1 MREMKDVET
10 YINMIRHRAGL
21 PAMDKSV
28 YNTQEKVRE
37 LYRRERRVEL
47 CFENKRYDDIRR
59 WGIGTETMSGPIYG
73 AWNPND
79 EAFVLIETRACVF
92 PKYDSWP
99 LPQQEG
105 TANSNIK
112 QPTGW

>member
-1 MREMKDVET
+1 MNVVW
-10 YINMIRHRAGL
+10 NFVL
-21 PAMDKSV
+21 
-28 YNTQEKVRE
+28 
-37 LYRRERRVEL
+37 
-47 CFENKRYDDIRR
+47 
-59 WGIGTETMSGPIYG
+59 SGPIYG

-99 LPQQEG
+99 LPQQEE

>member
-1 MREMKDVET
+1 MQDYR
-10 YINMIRHRAGL
+10 
-21 PAMDKSV
+21 PWDKSV
-28 YNTQEKVRE
+28 YVTHRRRRAE
-37 LYRRERRVEL
+37 LYRRERRGTL
-47 CFENKRYDDIRR
+47 FENKRYDDIRR

-99 LPQQEG
+99 LPQQEE

-112 QPTGW
+112 QTCQAGDWNLKCRVS

>member
-1 MREMKDVET
+1 MRLPYGLLWFSLLFLVFP
-10 YINMIRHRAGL
+10 YIC
-21 PAMDKSV
+21 
-28 YNTQEKVRE
+28 TQ
-37 LYRRERRVEL
+37 
-47 CFENKRYDDIRR
+47 NKRYDDIRR

-99 LPQQEG
+99 LPQQEE

>member
-1 MREMKDVET
+1 
-10 YINMIRHRAGL
+10 MIFVVG
-21 PAMDKSV
+21 
-28 YNTQEKVRE
+28 E
-37 LYRRERRVEL
+37 LLKIWKKNHLQDY
-47 CFENKRYDDIRR
+47 
-59 WGIGTETMSGPIYG
+59 
-73 AWNPND
+73 

-99 LPQQEG
+99 LPQQEE